1 MANGKVGGAKRL
13 RVPAIFSAILAALL
27 LAILGAALLPIGAA
41 RADGGPIIQAPT
53 ATPTSKPTRTP
64 TPRIPRLAPT
74 ATPSPTPA
82 TYRRVI
88 PGVSNE
94 VLPTPEAPPQ
104 QAPPKAPPEMATL
117 RTSLQSAINRFP
129 VSGAYAIAVT
139 DLQTGKSVDVKGDSY
154 QLSGCIMNIFVLV
167 SALLDVQQGAYS
179 LDDVSQTIAATIWSS
194 NTVTARTLYRK
205 TGGNNLA
212 AGVRKVGRLI
222 NERMGMVNTLI
233 DHPPGYPAETL
244 GRDPNNW
251 ISANDTNRGLV
262 ALWNGTILHDPYR
275 VYLLDALV
283 EVSPT
288 LNYLLAYNPHG
299 RVSHKNGWLFED
311 GGWVDN
317 DAGIVR
323 FVKDGKEYAYAIT
336 FMSQDVDQ
344 FKAEVPLGQQ
354 LARIT
359 WDWFNA
365 NYP

>member
-1 MANGKVGGAKRL
+1 MELANSEVTSTRVFRL
-13 RVPAIFSAILAALL
+13 PAVLSGLLL
-27 LAILGAALLPIGAA
+27 LAVFAVLGAAALFPTATAHG
-41 RADGGPIIQAPT
+41 DNGPVIQVPT

-94 VLPTPEAPPQ
+94 ALPTPAAPPRIAPDMSALQ
-104 QAPPKAPPEMATL
+104 Q
-117 RTSLQSAINRFP
+117 SLQAAVTRFP

-139 DLQTGKSVDVKGDSY
+139 DLQTGSSVDVKGDSY

-167 SALLDVQQGAYS
+167 ATMLDVQQGAYS
-179 LDDVSQTIAATIWSS
+179 LDDVSGTIAATIWSS
-194 NTVTARTLYRK
+194 NTTTARTLYRK
-205 TGGNNLA
+205 TGGNDLG

-222 NERMGMVNTLI
+222 NERMGMQGTLI

-251 ISANDTNRGLV
+251 ISANDANRGLT
-262 ALWNGTILHDPYR
+262 ALWNGGILSDPYR
-275 VYLLDALV
+275 VYLLDALLQ
-283 EVSPT
+283 VSPT

-299 RVSHKNGWLFED
+299 RVSHKNGWLYED

-317 DAGIVR
+317 DSGIVR
-323 FVKDGKEYAYAIT
+323 FVKDGTEYAYAIT
-336 FMSQDVDQ
+336 FLSQDVEQ
-344 FKAEVPLGQQ
+344 FKAEVALGQQ

-365 NYP
+365 AYP

>member
-1 MANGKVGGAKRL
+1 MAEEGVTSKRFPGFAT
-13 RVPAIFSAILAALL
+13 VFSGIVL
-27 LAILGAALLPIGAA
+27 LAVLIVLASAALLPAA
-41 RADGGPIIQAPT
+41 TAHGDNGPVIQVPT
-53 ATPTSKPTRTP
+53 ATPTSRPTRTP
-64 TPRIPRLAPT
+64 TPRVPRLAPT

-82 TYRRVI
+82 TYRRVV

-94 VLPTPEAPPQ
+94 QLPTPVAPPPRVAPDMSVLQ
-104 QAPPKAPPEMATL
+104 QSLAT
-117 RTSLQSAINRFP
+117 AVNKFP

-139 DLQTGKSVDVKGDSY
+139 DLQTGTSVDVKGDSY
-154 QLSGCIMNIFVLV
+154 QLSGCIMNVFVLV
-167 SALLDVQQGAYS
+167 SAMLDVQQGAYS
-179 LDDVSQTIAATIWSS
+179 LDDVSQVIAATLWSS
-194 NTVTARTLYRK
+194 NTVTARALYRK
-205 TGGNNLA
+205 TGGNDLA
-212 AGVRKVGRLI
+212 TGLRKVGRLM
-222 NERMGMVNTLI
+222 NERMGMEGTLI

-251 ISANDTNRGLV
+251 ISANDANRGLA
-262 ALWNGTILHDPYR
+262 ALWNGGILHDPYR
-275 VYLLDALV
+275 VYLLDAML

-317 DAGIVR
+317 DSGIVR
-323 FVKDGKEYAYAIT
+323 FVKDGTEYAYAIT

-365 NYP
+365 AYP

>member
-1 MANGKVGGAKRL
+1 MELANSEVTSTRVSRL
-13 RVPAIFSAILAALL
+13 PAVLSGLLL
-27 LAILGAALLPIGAA
+27 LAVFAVLGAAALFPTATAHG
-41 RADGGPIIQAPT
+41 DNGPVIQVPT

-94 VLPTPEAPPQ
+94 ALPTPAAPPPRIAPDMSVLQ
-104 QAPPKAPPEMATL
+104 Q
-117 RTSLQSAINRFP
+117 SLQAAVTRFP

-139 DLQTGKSVDVKGDSY
+139 DLQTGSSVDVKGDSY

-167 SALLDVQQGAYS
+167 AAMLDVQQGAYS
-179 LDDVSQTIAATIWSS
+179 LDDVSGTIAATIWSS
-194 NTVTARTLYRK
+194 NTTTARTLYRK
-205 TGGNNLA
+205 TGGNDLG

-222 NERMGMVNTLI
+222 NERMGMQGTLI

-251 ISANDTNRGLV
+251 ISANDANRGLT
-262 ALWNGTILHDPYR
+262 ALWNGGILSDPYR
-275 VYLLDALV
+275 VYLLDALLQ
-283 EVSPT
+283 VSPT

-299 RVSHKNGWLFED
+299 RVSHKNGWLYED

-317 DAGIVR
+317 DSGIVR
-323 FVKDGKEYAYAIT
+323 FVKDGTEYAYAIT
-336 FMSQDVDQ
+336 FLSQDVEQ
-344 FKAEVPLGQQ
+344 FKAEVALGQQ

-365 NYP
+365 AYP